1 MTDRLIIFTRY
12 PEPGQVKTR
21 LIPVL
26 GPRGA
31 AELHRRLTM
40 HTLGWAQEL
49 ASRGGV
55 ELTVRFDGGD
65 VNLMRKCFGANFHF
79 VRQSLGDLGQRLA
92 DALSDTCAPT
102 VAIGTD
108 CPAITPGHV
117 LYALAALR
125 RAEVVLGPATD
136 GGYYLIGLTSP
147 QPSLFA
153 NIPWGTDR
161 VCETTLFHA
170 RSDGLRVKTLEAL
183 SDVDRP
189 EDLADLPRNLM
200 GTESSPAI
208 DLGPG

>member
-31 AELHRRLTM
+31 AELHRRLTF

-55 ELTVRFDGGD
+55 ELTVHFDGGD
-65 VNLMRKCFGANFHF
+65 VNSMRKCFGGDIHF
-79 VRQSLGDLGQRLA
+79 VPQSSGDLGQRLA

-102 VAIGTD
+102 IAIGTD
-108 CPAITPGHV
+108 CPALTENHV
-117 LYALAALR
+117 HRAFAALR
-125 RAEVVLGPATD
+125 RADVVIGPATD

-147 QPSLFA
+147 QPRLFA
-153 NIPWGTDR
+153 NIPWSTDR
-161 VCETTLFHA
+161 VCETTLLHA
-170 RSDGLRVKTLEAL
+170 RPDGLRVEILELL

-189 EDLADLPRNLM
+189 EDLADLPRNFV
-200 GTESSPAI
+200 GTE
-208 DLGPG
+208 